1 MKIKLS
7 SALFVF
13 LVSFLLI
20 QTDLTQAA
28 PANGPEKL
36 PDFKLKSTDGK
47 LVGPADFKDK
57 IVIINFW
64 ATWCPP
70 CRKEIPAFVKFQ
82 KEHPDVIILAINLDR
97 ETDKVAPFVREYG
110 INFPVLYGNNDI
122 VSIFGGVNLIPQ
134 TYVYSK
140 DKKLLQK
147 YNGMVTEKDLKD
159 LFKDLQK

>member
-1 MKIKLS
+1 M
-7 SALFVF
+7 
-13 LVSFLLI
+13 
-20 QTDLTQAA
+20 
-28 PANGPEKL
+28 
-36 PDFKLKSTDGK
+36 
-47 LVGPADFKDK
+47 
-57 IVIINFW
+57 
-64 ATWCPP
+64 
-70 CRKEIPAFVKFQ
+70 
-82 KEHPDVIILAINLDR
+82 AINLDR